1 MLPKWILMR
10 ADRSES
16 EFYYPEEQTLNQ
28 MTPINLL
35 PNFKK
40 KKYKKKINMLFTE
53 LGRSVWEK
61 TVLKTSGTVFSH
73 LDLPPGK

>member
-1 MLPKWILMR
+1 MS

-16 EFYYPEEQTLNQ
+16 EFYYLEEEILNQ

-40 KKYKKKINMLFTE
+40 KKYKKKIINGPWSWVRPSAF
-53 LGRSVWEK
+53 GPDSRPRAQF
-61 TVLKTSGTVFSH
+61 FSH
-73 LDLPPGK
+73 TDRPPAR